1 MPPRKKDKDDQASLE
16 ALMAELKD
24 KRIRNLY
31 VFHGEEAYL
40 REHYLGQL
48 RELLLEPGME
58 AFNFKTLEGKE
69 VDALEIIRAA
79 DCLPM
84 MAQHTLVVVRDYDLF
99 KAKEADREALMA
111 YFKDLPEYL
120 CLVFVY
126 DVLIYNPDART
137 KLAASLKEHG
147 LAVEFSRQEQKRLVN
162 WIARRFKATGHD
174 IDSEQAKYLIF
185 LCGDLMQNLI
195 SEIGKIGSYAKARRI
210 TRADIDAVATRQVD
224 AVVFQLTD
232 ALSARNYDRAMATL
246 SDLLHM
252 QETPYTILG
261 HIGKHLRKFYS
272 ARVALESRR
281 SADDLAALWKIHP
294 YPCSKLMSAAQ
305 RVSLPWCREALRAAA
320 RADLA
325 LKSTGAAPK
334 DVLTDLVL
342 SLAHG

>member
-1 MPPRKKDKDDQASLE
+1 MPPKPKNDQASLKV
-16 ALMAELKD
+16 LKAD
-24 KRIRNLY
+24 LKEKNIRNLY
-31 VFHGEEAYL
+31 VFHGEEVYL
-40 REHYLGQL
+40 RDYYLDRL

-58 AFNFKTLEGKE
+58 TFNLKTLEGKE
-69 VDALEIIRAA
+69 VDAREILRAA

-99 KAKEADREALMA
+99 KAKEADREALME
-111 YFKDLPEYL
+111 YFADLPDYL

-126 DVLIYNPDART
+126 DVIPYKPDART
-137 KLAASLKEHG
+137 KLAASLKDHG
-147 LAVEFSRQEQKRLVN
+147 LAVEFPRQQQGDLVD
-162 WIARRFKATGHD
+162 WIVRRFKATGHD

-185 LCGDLMQNLI
+185 LCGDLMHNLA
-195 SEIGKIGSYAKARRI
+195 SEIGKIGAYAKARRV
-210 TRADIDAVATRQVD
+210 TRADIDAVATRQLD

-252 QETPYTILG
+252 QEVPYVILG
-261 HIGKHLRKFYS
+261 AIGKYLRQLYA

-281 SADDLAALWKIHP
+281 SADDLAALWKMHP

-305 RVSLPWCREALRAAA
+305 RVSLAWCREALRAAA

-342 SLAHG
+342 GLAYG

>member
-1 MPPRKKDKDDQASLE
+1 MPPKPKNDQASLKT
-16 ALMAELKD
+16 LKAD
-24 KRIRNLY
+24 LKEKTVRNLY

-40 REHYLGQL
+40 RDYYLDRL

-58 AFNFKTLEGKE
+58 TFNLKTLEGKE
-69 VDALEIIRAA
+69 VDAREIIRTA

-99 KAKEADREALMA
+99 KAKEADREALME
-111 YFKDLPEYL
+111 YFADLPDYL

-126 DVLIYNPDART
+126 DVIPYKPDART
-137 KLAASLKEHG
+137 KLAASLKDHG
-147 LAVEFSRQEQKRLVN
+147 LAVEFPRQQQGDLVD
-162 WIARRFKATGHD
+162 WIVRRFKATGHD

-185 LCGDLMQNLI
+185 LCGDLMHNLA
-195 SEIGKIGSYAKARRI
+195 SEIGKIGAYAKARRI
-210 TRADIDAVATRQVD
+210 TRSDIDAVATRQLD

-232 ALSARNYDRAMATL
+232 ALSAKNYDRAMATL

-252 QETPYTILG
+252 QEVPYVILG
-261 HIGKHLRKFYS
+261 AIGKYLRQLYA

-281 SADDLAALWKIHP
+281 SADDLAALWKMHP

-305 RVSLPWCREALRAAA
+305 RVSLAWCREALRAAA

-342 SLAHG
+342 GLAYG